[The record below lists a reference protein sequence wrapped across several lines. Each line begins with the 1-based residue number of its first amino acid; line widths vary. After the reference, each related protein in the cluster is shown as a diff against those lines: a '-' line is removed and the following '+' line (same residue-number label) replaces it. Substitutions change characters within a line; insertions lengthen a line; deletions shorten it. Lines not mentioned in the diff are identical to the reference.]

1 MAEDGRNMA
10 KKSNQKE
17 NKNKTL
23 KERPGSKE
31 AQETKLLS

>member
-1 MAEDGRNMA
+1 MDATWQ

-23 KERPGSKE
+23 KKTPDSKE
-31 AQETKLLS
+31 AQETKLLN